1 MNLSPDTLI
10 FWQSGSFVLSA
21 TLLFTWIVM
30 LLLGIGSW
38 LVTRHLSTG
47 IHLSRWQNLL
57 EVLVSGLRD
66 QIQQVSGQKTDR
78 YLPFIGT
85 LFIFIAT
92 SDFLEI
98 VPGFRPPTSSLST
111 TAALAVCVFLAVP
124 LFGVQQQGILG
135 YLKHYFEPT
144 PIMFPFLLISEFSR
158 TLALA
163 IRLFGNVMSSGMI
176 VTILLS
182 IAPLFFPIVMQALSL
197 LMGAIQAYIF
207 AILAIVYIASG
218 MEIQQTQV
226 QLKPTAQEQLSHE

>member
-226 QLKPTAQEQLSHE
+226 QLKPTAQE

>member
-1 MNLSPDTLI
+1 
-10 FWQSGSFVLSA
+10 
-21 TLLFTWIVM
+21 M

-111 TAALAVCVFLAVP
+111 TAALAMCVFFAVP
-124 LFGVQQQGILG
+124 LFGIQQEGISG

-163 IRLFGNVMSSGMI
+163 VRLFGNVMSGGMI

-182 IAPLFFPIVMQALSL
+182 ITPLFFPIVMQALSL
-197 LMGAIQAYIF
+197 LMGVIQAYIF

-226 QLKPTAQEQLSHE
+226 QPKPTDQEQLSHE

>member
-1 MNLSPDTLI
+1 
-10 FWQSGSFVLSA
+10 
-21 TLLFTWIVM
+21 M

-226 QLKPTAQEQLSHE
+226 QLKPTAQE

>member
-47 IHLSRWQNLL
+47 IHFSRWQNLL

-111 TAALAVCVFLAVP
+111 TAALAMCVFLSVP
-124 LFGVQQQGILG
+124 LFGIQQQGIWS
-135 YLKHYFEPT
+135 YLRHYFEPT

-163 IRLFGNVMSSGMI
+163 VRLFGNVMSGGMI

-182 IAPLFFPIVMQALSL
+182 IAPLFFPILMQALSL
-197 LMGAIQAYIF
+197 IMGLIQAYIF

-226 QLKPTAQEQLSHE
+226 QPTPTVQEQPSHE